1 MAYVEGQTIHD
12 ADSHIMELPGALHS
26 FIDPNY
32 RSAFIEKTGDESRL
46 FEVMANAAAQHD
58 DPEFRA
64 GAEANILLRK
74 NHAAL
79 GSFRSQDRVAAL

>member
-1 MAYVEGQTIHD
+1 
-12 ADSHIMELPGALHS
+12 
-26 FIDPNY
+26 
-32 RSAFIEKTGDESRL
+32 
-46 FEVMANAAAQHD
+46 

-79 GSFRSQDRVAAL
+79 GSFRSQDRVAALDHLGFASQLVFTTACLSNFGLEQMGEVELSIEAARAHNRIGPTIG